1 MCHKSHAIANLKNA
15 CQKIAHVHIS
25 LRHLPRQVWR
35 VWPFVFYYWQ
45 FMFLKN
51 RLQCNST
58 ETLHRCQWQA
68 NLTFP
73 IYCYQWDFVIRIYKW
88 FIISQCNSFIKI
100 AISHFIWKKHPLQR
114 VGNLFKINLFLVC
127 RNLVESAKAPV
138 TKQLLCSEWKPMCKY
153 LFHSFCHW
161 CSRKLVYSSRHFKQK
176 LISCTRLF

>member
-1 MCHKSHAIANLKNA
+1 M
-15 CQKIAHVHIS
+15 HIN

-35 VWPFVFYYWQ
+35 VCPFVFYYWQ
-45 FMFLKN
+45 FIFLKIGYN
-51 RLQCNST
+51 AIALKHYTATNDKQTCSFQSLF
-58 ETLHRCQWQA
+58 EP
-68 NLTFP
+68 TFP
-73 IYCYQWDFVIRIYKW
+73 ICCYQWDFVIRIYRW
-88 FIISQCNSFIKI
+88 FIIFQWNSFIKI

-161 CSRKLVYSSRHFKQK
+161 WTWCSHKLVHSSRH
-176 LISCTRLF
+176 LNRN